1 MKTININKIL
11 RNDRRS
17 MTNGAPMGD
26 SDDFPEDRRNIPLH
40 CQRVYFIDGDYGPD
54 GTYWGASDRAGYIY
68 CAFNGGVRD
77 DFAPA
82 MGVRVY
88 VRACTHAQAKA
99 AVRAQY
105 PDALFVDEVKRSD
118 RCQ

>member
-1 MKTININKIL
+1 MKTTNINKIL

-17 MTNGAPMGD
+17 MTYGAPMGD

-54 GTYWGASDRAGYIY
+54 GTYWGASDKAGYIY

-88 VRACTHAQAKA
+88 VRAWTHAQAKA

-105 PDALFVDEVKRSD
+105 PDTLFVDEVKRSD